1 MEIKKMEKV
10 VDWCNANYGLK
21 GGVPSICFRKDIE
34 MSNDG
39 FYIEEDNTI
48 TVKVDT
54 DREMIKTII
63 HEWQHYLQSKDQ
75 FEMLY
80 NMGYSYEDHPFEVVA
95 NAISNR
101 DWKECFDKVD

>member
-1 MEIKKMEKV
+1 MEIDKV
-10 VDWCNANYGLK
+10 VEWCKVNYGLNK
-21 GGVPSICFRKDIE
+21 SIPSICLQEAAE

-48 TVKVDT
+48 TVKLDT
-54 DREMIKTII
+54 DIEMIKTII

-101 DWKECFDKVD
+101 DYKECFDFIS